1 VSSNRALANSDLSP
15 SVAAAAAAAK
25 AQGQPLR
32 LVVSTGVS
40 LEVRIS
46 HIGRDYVAGD
56 LDTPEGVSVII
67 PSASIVVL
75 DSDGLYGVAGEA
87 TTSPPSRSQ
96 FLAMVTNSQRLAH
109 RVIVHTAVGN
119 HTGAITSVTRDAIV
133 VSSLS
138 TQQRLVLVSH
148 IVWISVLGR

>member
-1 VSSNRALANSDLSP
+1 MSSNRALANSDLST

-32 LVVSTGVS
+32 LVVTTGVS

-46 HIGRDYVAGD
+46 HVGRDYVAGD
-56 LDTPEGVSVII
+56 LNSPDGVSVII
-67 PSASIVVL
+67 PSTSIVGL
-75 DSDGLYGVAGEA
+75 DSDGLIGGGDEDTA
-87 TTSPPSRSQ
+87 SPPSRSQ
-96 FLAMVTNSQRLAH
+96 FLAMVANSQRLSH

-133 VSSLS
+133 VNSSS
-138 TQQRLVLVSH
+138 TQQRLLLISH
-148 IVWISVLGR
+148 IIWISVRDP

>member
-1 VSSNRALANSDLSP
+1 LSP

-40 LEVRIS
+40 LEVLIS

-56 LDTPEGVSVII
+56 LDTPDGVSVII
-67 PSASIVVL
+67 PSVSIAVL

-87 TTSPPSRSQ
+87 ITSPPSRSQ
-96 FLAMVTNSQRLAH
+96 FLDMVTNSQRLSH
-109 RVIVHTAVGN
+109 RVIVHTAAGN
-119 HTGAITSVTRDAIV
+119 HAGAVTSVARDAIV
-133 VSSLS
+133 VSSCS
-138 TQQRLVLVSH
+138 TRKRLVLISH
-148 IVWISVLGR
+148 IVWISVLGY